1 MKKVAISIGA
11 LVVTACFLSGSVAF
25 AGMPGADPDA
35 LWHYITK
42 VSPYKEWSF
51 WPDHQGMQPGR
62 APHGPLHKV
71 YVNSCAVNS
80 SKPPVQ
86 KGAIVVKENYSKA
99 KELKAITVMYKV
111 PGYNPKDGDWFWVKY
126 TPEGEARPFGKPTGC
141 IGCHGTRANND
152 FILLHEFK

>member
-1 MKKVAISIGA
+1 MKKVAITIGV
-11 LVVTACFLSGSVAF
+11 LVVMACFLSGSLAF

-71 YVNSCAVNS
+71 YVNRIQSQRRRLVL
-80 SKPPVQ
+80 
-86 KGAIVVKENYSKA
+86 G
-99 KELKAITVMYKV
+99 KV
-111 PGYNPKDGDWFWVKY
+111 HTRGCGQAFWK
-126 TPEGEARPFGKPTGC
+126 T
-141 IGCHGTRANND
+141 HGLYWLPRNQSQQ
-152 FILLHEFK
+152 

>member
-1 MKKVAISIGA
+1 MKKVAITIGV

-62 APHGPLHKV
+62 APHGLYWLPRNQIQQRL
-71 YVNSCAVNS
+71 
-80 SKPPVQ
+80 
-86 KGAIVVKENYSKA
+86 
-99 KELKAITVMYKV
+99 
-111 PGYNPKDGDWFWVKY
+111 Y
-126 TPEGEARPFGKPTGC
+126 TGPRIQVDDSFA
-141 IGCHGTRANND
+141 
-152 FILLHEFK
+152 